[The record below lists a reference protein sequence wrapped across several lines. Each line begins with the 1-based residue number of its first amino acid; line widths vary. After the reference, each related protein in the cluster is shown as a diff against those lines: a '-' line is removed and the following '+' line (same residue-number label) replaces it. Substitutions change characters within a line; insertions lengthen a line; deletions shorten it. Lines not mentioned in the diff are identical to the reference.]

1 MDSGHQVSRSAVSA
15 KAETHV
21 IRSPVEPFH
30 RCPRR
35 RAALD
40 TPHRAND
47 GAFAETAFRKNSANA
62 AYGAIM
68 PNADVVKDGSGC
80 RKLPV
85 LRRKLLDSG
94 RILSSKNTVKYNLRF
109 FVNGENG
116 AFCWKAPSAARNF
129 IVRFP

>member
-1 MDSGHQVSRSAVSA
+1 MPNPNLLPAWA
-15 KAETHV
+15 K
-21 IRSPVEPFH
+21 
-30 RCPRR
+30 
-35 RAALD
+35 
-40 TPHRAND
+40 D
-47 GAFAETAFRKNSANA
+47 GAFAALALCKKSANA
-62 AYGAIM
+62 AYGAIKL
-68 PNADVVKDGSGC
+68 NAGMVNPESTC
-80 RKLPV
+80 LKLPV